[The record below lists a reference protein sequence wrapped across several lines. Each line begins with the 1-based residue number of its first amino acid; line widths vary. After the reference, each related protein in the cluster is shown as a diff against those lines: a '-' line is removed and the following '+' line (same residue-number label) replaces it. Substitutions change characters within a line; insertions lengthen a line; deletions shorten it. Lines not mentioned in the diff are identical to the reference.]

1 MNKNV
6 PNILTILRAVLVPV
20 FVAFTMYDIIA
31 VPYRYLVCAII
42 FAITALTDMLDG
54 KIARKYNLITNFG
67 KFMDA
72 LADKFMVYSAYL
84 VLVVID
90 GGATLLSRLIVWLTV
105 VIFLRDLAINGIRML
120 AASST
125 ENVVIAAQ
133 WSGKVKTTMQ
143 SVSVVAVLVEK
154 FLAGLMPEGFFA
166 LGVISYVCVGL
177 TLIVTL
183 WSGIDYVYSYRK
195 FLNFN

>member
-1 MNKNV
+1 M
-6 PNILTILRAVLVPV
+6 LTILRVLLVPV
-20 FVAFTMYDIIA
+20 FVILTMYDIIPT
-31 VPYRYLVCAII
+31 PYRYLVCAIV
-42 FAITALTDMLDG
+42 FTVTALTDMLDG
-54 KIARKYNLITNFG
+54 KIARKYNLITSFG

-90 GGATLLSRLIVWLTV
+90 GGTTLMSRFIVWLTV

-120 AASST
+120 AASSS
-125 ENVVIAAQ
+125 EKVVVAAQ

-143 SVSVVAVLVEK
+143 SVSVVVILMEK
-154 FLAGLMPEGFFA
+154 FFSAVIFKEFFS
-166 LGVISYVCVGL
+166 LGILSYVSIVL
-177 TLIVTL
+177 TLAITL

>member
-6 PNILTILRAVLVPV
+6 PNMLTILRVILVPV
-20 FVAFTMYDIIA
+20 FVVFTLYDVIPT
-31 VPYRYLVCAII
+31 PYKYLVCALI

-54 KIARKYNLITNFG
+54 KIARKYGLITNFG

-90 GGATLLSRLIVWLTV
+90 GGQTLMSRLIVWLTV

-125 ENVVIAAQ
+125 EKVVVAAQ

-143 SVSVVAVLVEK
+143 SVSVVVILTEK
-154 FLAGLMPEGFFA
+154 FLAGLAPEGFFS
-166 LGVISYVCVGL
+166 LGILSYASVVL

-183 WSGIDYVYSYRK
+183 WSGIDYIYSYRK
-195 FLNFN
+195 FLNFK

>member
-6 PNILTILRAVLVPV
+6 PNMLTILRVILVPV
-20 FVAFTMYDIIA
+20 FVVLTMYDI
-31 VPYRYLVCAII
+31 VPEPYKYLVCALV
-42 FAITALTDMLDG
+42 FALTALTDMLDG
-54 KIARKYNLITNFG
+54 KIARKYGLITNFG

-90 GGATLLSRLIVWLTV
+90 GGATLMSRLIVWLTV

-143 SVSVVAVLVEK
+143 SVSVAVILTEK
-154 FLAGLMPEGFFA
+154 FLSAIVFEEFFS
-166 LGVISYVCVGL
+166 LGILSYVSILL
-177 TLIVTL
+177 TLAATL
-183 WSGIDYVYSYRK
+183 WSGIDYIYSYRK

>member
-6 PNILTILRAVLVPV
+6 PNMLTILRAVLVPV
-20 FVAFTMYDIIA
+20 FVIFTMYDVIPT
-31 VPYRYLVCAII
+31 PYRYIVCAAI
-42 FAITALTDMLDG
+42 FAVTALTDMLDG
-54 KIARKYNLITNFG
+54 KIARKYGLITNFG

-90 GGATLLSRLIVWLTV
+90 GGQTLLSRLIVWLTV

-125 ENVVIAAQ
+125 EKVVVAAQ

-143 SVSVVAVLVEK
+143 SVSVVVILTEK
-154 FLAGLMPEGFFA
+154 FLAGLIPDGFFA
-166 LGVISYVCVGL
+166 LGVLSYISVAL

-195 FLNFN
+195 FLKFN

>member
-6 PNILTILRAVLVPV
+6 PNMLTILRAVLVPV
-20 FVAFTMYDIIA
+20 FVVFTMYDIIPA
-31 VPYRYLVCAII
+31 PYRYLVCAIV

-54 KIARKYNLITNFG
+54 KIARKYGLITNFG

-90 GGATLLSRLIVWLTV
+90 GGATLMSRLIVWLTV

-125 ENVVIAAQ
+125 EKVVVAAQ

-143 SVSVVAVLVEK
+143 SVSVVVI
-154 FLAGLMPEGFFA
+154 LMERFFA
-166 LGVISYVCVGL
+166 QVIFQDFFSMGILSYVSIVL
-177 TLIVTL
+177 TLAVTL

-195 FLNFN
+195 FLKFN

>member
-6 PNILTILRAVLVPV
+6 PNMLTILRVILVPV
-20 FVAFTMYDIIA
+20 FVVFTMYDVIVA
-31 VPYRYLVCAII
+31 PYKYLVCALI

-54 KIARKYNLITNFG
+54 KIARKYGLITNFG

-90 GGATLLSRLIVWLTV
+90 GGQTLMSRLIVWLTV

-125 ENVVIAAQ
+125 EKVVVAAQ

-143 SVSVVAVLVEK
+143 SVSVVVILTEK
-154 FLAGLMPEGFFA
+154 FLAGLAPEGFFS
-166 LGVISYVCVGL
+166 LGILSYASVVL

-183 WSGIDYVYSYRK
+183 WSGIDYIYSYRK
-195 FLNFN
+195 FLNFK

>member
-1 MNKNV
+1 M
-6 PNILTILRAVLVPV
+6 LTILRVLLVPV
-20 FVAFTMYDIIA
+20 FVILTMYDIIPT
-31 VPYRYLVCAII
+31 PYRYLVCAII
-42 FAITALTDMLDG
+42 FTVTALTDMLDG

-90 GGATLLSRLIVWLTV
+90 GGTTLMSRFIVWLTV

-120 AASST
+120 AASSS
-125 ENVVIAAQ
+125 EKVVVAAQ

-143 SVSVVAVLVEK
+143 SVSVVVILMEK
-154 FLAGLMPEGFFA
+154 FFSAVIFKEFFS
-166 LGVISYVCVGL
+166 LGILSYVSIVL
-177 TLIVTL
+177 TLAITL

-195 FLNFN
+195 FLKFN